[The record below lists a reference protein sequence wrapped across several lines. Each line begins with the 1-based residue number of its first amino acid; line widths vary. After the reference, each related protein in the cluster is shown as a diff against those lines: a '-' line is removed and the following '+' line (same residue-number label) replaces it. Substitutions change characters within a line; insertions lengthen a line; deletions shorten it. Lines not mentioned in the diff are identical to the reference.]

1 MLPVPYMTHTPQ
13 LDLVRDSDGRIT
25 SYAIDAET
33 EQFLQTTRL
42 VAGLV
47 GGPVVF
53 YGGGK
58 LSDAGYDKLGLT
70 LKAMGVACSIYH
82 LAQYIGVKMAERGTA
97 SAEVAVRKNV
107 QSLAGTIAKKVIRK
121 NAKRAIRAVLDDTF
135 DLNNDE

>member
-13 LDLVRDSDGRIT
+13 LDLVRDSDGRVT
-25 SYAIDAET
+25 SYAIDADT

-58 LSDAGYDKLGLT
+58 LSDAGYNKLGLT
-70 LKAMGVACSIYH
+70 LKLMGVACSVYH
-82 LAQYIGVKMAERGTA
+82 LGQYIGVKMAERGAVVGET
-97 SAEVAVRKNV
+97 AVRKNA
-107 QSLAGTIAKKVIRK
+107 QSLAGTIAKKGIRK

-135 DLNNDE
+135 DLNEE